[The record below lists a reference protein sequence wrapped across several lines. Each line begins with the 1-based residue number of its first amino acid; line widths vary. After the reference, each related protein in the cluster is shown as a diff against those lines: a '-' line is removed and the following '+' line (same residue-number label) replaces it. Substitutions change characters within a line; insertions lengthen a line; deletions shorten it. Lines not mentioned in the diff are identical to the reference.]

1 MAKVNSVKAIPMA
14 SFDTADLTTAY
25 QVIDAAG
32 LDAACF
38 LLRINNASGSPILVS
53 YDGTTDH
60 DYVKNGEKLQVPFQI
75 NSNTASSVANMA
87 NRTKVYV
94 KGAGAGQGL
103 IYLSGYYQ

>member
-14 SFDTADLTTAY
+14 SFNTTALTTSY
-25 QVIDAAG
+25 KVIDAAG
-32 LDAACF
+32 LDEACF
-38 LLRINNASGSPILVS
+38 LLRINNTSDTSILVS

-60 DYVKNGEKLQVPFQI
+60 DYVKTGEKLQVPFQI

-87 NRTKVYV
+87 KGTRVYV
-94 KGAGAGQGL
+94 KGSGAGTGL